1 MRPTH
6 HSGVRAQMR
15 RLCSRLGLVAAVA
28 LIGCSPNQSV
38 SHRIA
43 TEAAKSTTID
53 LAKLAGF
60 PWDQAFIFGPYA
72 PTARICTALPAS
84 WKQCATTYPTG
95 IDEGS
100 YLLVFVREDVV
111 VHHEIHR
118 RSNGEFCSDS
128 CLLKFTPKEASFNVN
143 SAAVGGSGV
152 GTKRFSRIAQ

>member
-1 MRPTH
+1 
-6 HSGVRAQMR
+6 MR
-15 RLCSRLGLVAAVA
+15 RLCFRLGLVAIVA

-38 SHRIA
+38 SHQIA
-43 TEAAKSTTID
+43 AEAAKSKTID
-53 LAKLAGF
+53 LAKLAGV

-84 WKQCATTYPTG
+84 WKQCATSYPTG
-95 IDEGS
+95 TDEGS

-118 RSNGEFCSDS
+118 RSKGEFCYDS

-143 SAAVGGSGV
+143 SASVGASGV
-152 GTKRFSRIAQ
+152 GTKRFSRIAD